1 MSKTTKVL
9 WGEGLFLRPQHFQLQ
24 DQFHENALNEVART
38 LHPYYWGVRCVK
50 FDTVALANGQLRV
63 EELSLIFPDG
73 GIYDAPGTDVPP
85 AALNLATMPDNAE
98 SCTIYLAISPLK
110 EYGENSV
117 DGDAQNGQVVRYIR
131 RHAER
136 PDLFTQAIPA
146 EVTTL
151 EHWVRLLPD
160 AESREQFVTLPIAR
174 IRRSGTGGYQLDTD
188 FIPPSSSIKAS
199 AALQLMTRQVLDIL
213 QAKVDAL
220 YGHHREPSKN
230 VIEFRSGDIASFW
243 LLHTASQYYASLF
256 HLFQNP
262 RLHPERL
269 FQEMLSL
276 AGALMTFS
284 KSYSLSD
291 LPSYVHEQPT
301 PSFFKID
308 RIIRDLLETVISTR
322 YFAIALTEV
331 KPSFWNGRLESDKI
345 NDSTVFYLAVSS
357 TLPAAE
363 LVDAI
368 PLRIKVGAPDDVE
381 KFVLSAM
388 PGVRLTYAPQ
398 VPAAVPVRPG
408 HYYFALEN
416 KGALYERMLKSQ
428 ALGIYAPSNFPDLK
442 LELIAVAS

>member
-1 MSKTTKVL
+1 MSITTKIL

-24 DQFHENALNEVART
+24 DQFHENRLNDVART
-38 LHPYYWGVRCVK
+38 LHPYYWGVRALK

-63 EELSLIFPDG
+63 EVLSLIFPDG
-73 GIYDAPGTDVPP
+73 GIYDAPACDMPP
-85 AALNLATMPDNAE
+85 DALNLAGMPENAE

-117 DGDAQNGQVVRYIR
+117 DSNAQNGQVVRYIR
-131 RHAER
+131 RHTER
-136 PDLFTQAIPA
+136 ADLFTKAIPA

-151 EHWVRLLPD
+151 ESWVRLLLDTD
-160 AESREQFVTLPIAR
+160 ARDQFVTVPIAR
-174 IRRSGTGGYQLDTD
+174 IRRSGTGGYQLDSD
-188 FIPPSSSIKAS
+188 FIPPASSIGGS
-199 AALQLMTRQVLDIL
+199 SALQLMTRRVLDIL

-243 LLHTASQYYASLF
+243 LLHTASQYYASIL

-262 RLHPERL
+262 KLHPERL

-276 AGALMTFS
+276 SGALMTFS

-291 LPSYVHEQPT
+291 LPTYTHDQPT
-301 PSFFKID
+301 ACFFKLD

-322 YFAIALTEV
+322 YFAIALSEV

-345 NDSTVFYLAVSS
+345 DAATTFYLAVSS
-357 TLPAAE
+357 TMPAPE
-363 LVDAI
+363 LVEAV
-368 PLRIKVGAPDDVE
+368 PVRIKIGAPDDVE

-388 PGVRLTYAPQ
+388 PGVRLSYTPQ

-416 KGALYERMLKSQ
+416 KGALYERMLKAQ
-428 ALGIYAPSNFPDLK
+428 ALGLYAPSNFPDLK
-442 LELIAVAS
+442 LELIAVTS

>member
-1 MSKTTKVL
+1 MSTTTKVL

-24 DQFHENALNEVART
+24 DQFHENRLDDVART
-38 LHPYYWGVRCVK
+38 LHPYYWGVRSLK

-73 GIYDAPGTDVPP
+73 GIYDAPASDVPP
-85 AALNLATMPDNAE
+85 AALNLATMPDSAE

-117 DGDAQNGQVVRYIR
+117 DSDAQSGQVVRYIR

-136 PDLFTQAIPA
+136 PDLFTKAIPA

-151 EHWVRLLPD
+151 ENWVRLLPD
-160 AESREQFVTLPIAR
+160 AESRDQFVTLPIAR

-199 AALQLMTRQVLDIL
+199 GALQLMTRRVLDIL

-230 VIEFRSGDIASFW
+230 IIEFRSGDIASFW
-243 LLHTASQYYASLF
+243 LLHTASQYYSSIL

-262 RLHPERL
+262 KLHPERL

-276 AGALMTFS
+276 SGALMTFS

-291 LPSYVHEQPT
+291 LPTYTHDQPT
-301 PSFFKID
+301 PCFLKLD

-322 YFAIALTEV
+322 YFAIALSEV

-345 NDSTVFYLAVSS
+345 DAATTFYLAVSS
-357 TLPAAE
+357 TMPAAE
-363 LVDAI
+363 LVDTI
-368 PLRIKVGAPDDVE
+368 PVRIKIGAPDDVE

-388 PGVRLTYAPQ
+388 PGVRLSYTPQ

-428 ALGIYAPSNFPDLK
+428 ALGIYAPNNFPDLK
-442 LELIAVAS
+442 LELIAVTS

>member
-1 MSKTTKVL
+1 MSTTNKIL

-24 DQFHENALNEVART
+24 DQFHENRLSDVART
-38 LHPYYWGVRCVK
+38 VHPYYWGVRTLK
-50 FDTVALANGQLRV
+50 FDTVALSNGQLRV
-63 EELSLIFPDG
+63 EALSLIFPDG
-73 GIYDAPGTDVPP
+73 GIYDAPATDVPP
-85 AALNLATMPDNAE
+85 DALNVSAMPESAE

-117 DGDAQNGQVVRYIR
+117 DGDAKNGQVVRYVR
-131 RHAER
+131 RHAEC
-136 PDLFTQAIPA
+136 PDLFTKAIPA

-151 EHWVRLLPD
+151 ENWVRLLPD
-160 AESREQFVTLPIAR
+160 TESRDQFVTLPIAR
-174 IRRSGTGGYQLDTD
+174 IRRSGTGGYQLDSD

-199 AALQLMTRQVLDIL
+199 EALQLMTRRVLDIL

-230 VIEFRSGDIASFW
+230 IIEFRSGDIASFW
-243 LLHTASQYYASLF
+243 LLHTASQYYASIL

-262 RLHPERL
+262 KLHPERL

-291 LPSYVHEQPT
+291 LPTYTHDQPT
-301 PSFFKID
+301 ACFLKLD
-308 RIIRDLLETVISTR
+308 RVIRDLLETVISTR
-322 YFAIALTEV
+322 YFAIALSEV

-345 NDSTVFYLAVSS
+345 DAATTFYLAVSS
-357 TLPAAE
+357 AMPAAE
-363 LVDAI
+363 LVDTV
-368 PLRIKVGAPDDVE
+368 PVRIKVGAPDDVE

-388 PGVRLTYAPQ
+388 PGVRLSYTPQ

-428 ALGIYAPSNFPDLK
+428 ALGIYAPNNFPDLK
-442 LELIAVAS
+442 LELIAVTS

>member
-1 MSKTTKVL
+1 MSITTKVL

-24 DQFHENALNEVART
+24 DQFHENRLDDVGRT
-38 LHPYYWGVRCVK
+38 LHPYYWGVRSLK

-85 AALNLATMPDNAE
+85 AALNLATLPDTAE
-98 SCTIYLAISPLK
+98 ACTIYLAISPLK
-110 EYGENSV
+110 QYGENSV
-117 DGDAQNGQVVRYIR
+117 DGDAQNGHVVRYVR
-131 RHAER
+131 RHTEC
-136 PDLFTQAIPA
+136 PDLFTKAIPA

-151 EHWVRLLPD
+151 ENWVRLLPET
-160 AESREQFVTLPIAR
+160 ESREQFVTVPIAR
-174 IRRSGTGGYQLDTD
+174 IRRSGTGGNQLDAD
-188 FIPPSSSIKAS
+188 FIPPSSSIKA
-199 AALQLMTRQVLDIL
+199 APTLLLMTRRVLDIL

-243 LLHTASQYYASLF
+243 LLHTASQYYASIL

>member
-1 MSKTTKVL
+1 MSTTTKVL

-24 DQFHENALNEVART
+24 DQFHENRLNDVART
-38 LHPYYWGVRCVK
+38 LHPYYWGVRSVK

-63 EELSLIFPDG
+63 EELSVIFPDG
-73 GIYDAPGTDVPP
+73 GIYNAPASDVPP
-85 AALNLATMPDNAE
+85 AALNLATMPDSAE

-117 DGDAQNGQVVRYIR
+117 EGDAQNGQIVRYVR
-131 RHAER
+131 RHVER

-151 EHWVRLLPD
+151 ENWVRLLPD
-160 AESREQFVTLPIAR
+160 SESREQFVTVPIAR
-174 IRRSGTGGYQLDTD
+174 IRRSGTGGYQLDSD

-199 AALQLMTRQVLDIL
+199 PALQLMTRRVLDIL
-213 QAKVDAL
+213 QAKVNAL

-243 LLHTASQYYASLF
+243 LLHTASQYYSSIL

-262 RLHPERL
+262 QLHPERL

-276 AGALMTFS
+276 SGALMTFS

-291 LPSYVHEQPT
+291 LPTYTHEQPT
-301 PSFFKID
+301 LSFFNLD

-322 YFAIALTEV
+322 YFAIALSEV

-345 NDSTVFYLAVSS
+345 DAATTFYLAVSS
-357 TLPAAE
+357 TMSAAE
-363 LVDAI
+363 LVDTI
-368 PLRIKVGAPDDVE
+368 PVRIKVGAPDDVE

-388 PGVRLTYAPQ
+388 PGVRLTYTPQ

-416 KGALYERMLKSQ
+416 KGALYERMLKAQ
-428 ALGIYAPSNFPDLK
+428 ALSIYAPNSFPDLK
-442 LELIAVAS
+442 FELIAVAS

>member
-1 MSKTTKVL
+1 MSMTTKVL

-24 DQFHENALNEVART
+24 DQFHENRLSDVART
-38 LHPYYWGVRCVK
+38 LHPYYWGVRSLK

-63 EELSLIFPDG
+63 ETLSLIFPDG
-73 GIYDAPGTDVPP
+73 GVYDAPASDVPP
-85 AALNLATMPDNAE
+85 EALNLATMPENAE

-117 DGDAQNGQVVRYIR
+117 DSDAQNGQVVRYIR

-136 PDLFTQAIPA
+136 PDLFTKAIPA

-151 EHWVRLLPD
+151 ENWVRLLPD
-160 AESREQFVTLPIAR
+160 TESRDQFVTLPIAR
-174 IRRSGTGGYQLDTD
+174 IRRSGTGGYQLDND
-188 FIPPSSSIKAS
+188 FIPPSSSISAS
-199 AALQLMTRQVLDIL
+199 SALQLMTRRVLDIL

-220 YGHHREPSKN
+220 YGHHREPAKN

-243 LLHTASQYYASLF
+243 LLHTASQYYSSIL

-262 RLHPERL
+262 KLHPERL

-276 AGALMTFS
+276 SGALMTFS

-291 LPSYVHEQPT
+291 LPTYTHDQPT
-301 PSFFKID
+301 SCFLKLD

-322 YFAIALTEV
+322 YFAIALSEV

-345 NDSTVFYLAVSS
+345 DAATTFYLAVSS
-357 TLPAAE
+357 TMPAPE
-363 LVDAI
+363 LVDAVPI
-368 PLRIKVGAPDDVE
+368 RIKIGAPDDVE

-388 PGVRLTYAPQ
+388 PGVRLSYTPQ

-408 HYYFALEN
+408 HYYFALDN
-416 KGALYERMLKSQ
+416 KGALYERMLKAQ
-428 ALGIYAPSNFPDLK
+428 ALGLYAPNNFPDLK
-442 LELIAVAS
+442 LELIAVTS

>member
-1 MSKTTKVL
+1 MSTTNKIL

-24 DQFHENALNEVART
+24 DQFHENRLSDVART
-38 LHPYYWGVRCVK
+38 VHPYYWGVRTLK

-63 EELSLIFPDG
+63 EALSLIFPDG
-73 GIYDAPGTDVPP
+73 GIYDAPATDVPP
-85 AALNLATMPDNAE
+85 EALNLSAMPESAE

-117 DGDAQNGQVVRYIR
+117 DGDAKNGQVVRYIR

-136 PDLFTQAIPA
+136 PDLFTKAIPA

-151 EHWVRLLPD
+151 ESWVRRLPD
-160 AESREQFVTLPIAR
+160 TESRAQFVTLPIAR
-174 IRRSGTGGYQLDTD
+174 IRRSGTGGYQLDND

-199 AALQLMTRQVLDIL
+199 EALQLMTRRVLDIL

-230 VIEFRSGDIASFW
+230 IIEFRSGDIASFW
-243 LLHTASQYYASLF
+243 LLHTASQYYASIL

-276 AGALMTFS
+276 SGALMTFS

-291 LPSYVHEQPT
+291 LPAYTHDQPT
-301 PSFFKID
+301 ACFLKLD

-322 YFAIALTEV
+322 YFAIALSEV

-345 NDSTVFYLAVSS
+345 DAATTFYLAVSS
-357 TLPAAE
+357 AMPAAE
-363 LVDAI
+363 LVDTV
-368 PLRIKVGAPDDVE
+368 PVRIKVGAPDDVE

-388 PGVRLTYAPQ
+388 PGVRLSYTPQ

-428 ALGIYAPSNFPDLK
+428 ALGIYAPNNFPDLK
-442 LELIAVAS
+442 LELIAVTS

>member
-1 MSKTTKVL
+1 MSTTTKIL

-24 DQFHENALNEVART
+24 DQFHENRLSDVART
-38 LHPYYWGVRCVK
+38 LHPYYWGVRSLK

-63 EELSLIFPDG
+63 ETLSLIFPDG
-73 GIYDAPGTDVPP
+73 GIYDAPATDVPP
-85 AALNLATMPDNAE
+85 DALNLATMPESAE

-117 DGDAQNGQVVRYIR
+117 DSDAQNGQVVRYIR

-136 PDLFTQAIPA
+136 PDLFTKAIPA

-151 EHWVRLLPD
+151 ENWVRLLPD
-160 AESREQFVTLPIAR
+160 TESRDQFVTLPIAR
-174 IRRSGTGGYQLDTD
+174 IRRSGTGGYQLDSD
-188 FIPPSSSIKAS
+188 FIPPSSSIGAS
-199 AALQLMTRQVLDIL
+199 NALQLMTRRVLDIL

-243 LLHTASQYYASLF
+243 LLHTASQYYSSIL

-262 RLHPERL
+262 KLHPERL

-276 AGALMTFS
+276 SGALMTFS

-291 LPSYVHEQPT
+291 LPTYTHDQPT
-301 PSFFKID
+301 ACFLKLD

-322 YFAIALTEV
+322 YFAIALSEV

-345 NDSTVFYLAVSS
+345 DAATTFYLAVSS
-357 TLPAAE
+357 TMPAAE
-363 LVDAI
+363 LVDTV
-368 PLRIKVGAPDDVE
+368 PLRIKMGAPDDVE

-388 PGVRLTYAPQ
+388 PGVRLSYTPQ

-428 ALGIYAPSNFPDLK
+428 ALGIYAPNNFPDLK
-442 LELIAVAS
+442 LELIAVTS

>member
-1 MSKTTKVL
+1 MSTTNKIL

-24 DQFHENALNEVART
+24 DQFHENRLSDVART
-38 LHPYYWGVRCVK
+38 VHPYYWGVRTLK

-63 EELSLIFPDG
+63 EALSLIFPDG
-73 GIYDAPGTDVPP
+73 GIYDAPATDVPP
-85 AALNLATMPDNAE
+85 EALNLSAMPESAE

-117 DGDAQNGQVVRYIR
+117 DSDAKNGQVVRYIR

-136 PDLFTQAIPA
+136 PDLFTKAIPA

-151 EHWVRLLPD
+151 ESWVRLLPD
-160 AESREQFVTLPIAR
+160 TESRDQFVTLPIAR
-174 IRRSGTGGYQLDTD
+174 IRRSGTGGYQLDND

-199 AALQLMTRQVLDIL
+199 EALQLMTRQVLDIL

-230 VIEFRSGDIASFW
+230 IIEFRSGDIASFW
-243 LLHTASQYYASLF
+243 LLHTASQYYASIL

-276 AGALMTFS
+276 SGALMTFS

-291 LPSYVHEQPT
+291 LPTYTHDQPT
-301 PSFFKID
+301 ACFLKLD

-322 YFAIALTEV
+322 YFAIALSEV

-345 NDSTVFYLAVSS
+345 DAATTFYLAVSS
-357 TLPAAE
+357 AMPAAE
-363 LVDAI
+363 LVDTV
-368 PLRIKVGAPDDVE
+368 PVRIKVGAPDDVE

-388 PGVRLTYAPQ
+388 PGVRLSYTPQ

-428 ALGIYAPSNFPDLK
+428 ALGIYAPNNYPDLK
-442 LELIAVAS
+442 LELIAVTS

>member
-1 MSKTTKVL
+1 MSTTTKIL

-24 DQFHENALNEVART
+24 DQFHENRLSDVART
-38 LHPYYWGVRCVK
+38 LHPYYWGVRSLK

-63 EELSLIFPDG
+63 ETLSLIFPDG
-73 GIYDAPGTDVPP
+73 GIYDAPATDVPP
-85 AALNLATMPDNAE
+85 DALNLAAMPESAE

-117 DGDAQNGQVVRYIR
+117 DSDAQNGQVVRYIR

-136 PDLFTQAIPA
+136 PDLFTKAIPA

-151 EHWVRLLPD
+151 ENWVRLLPD
-160 AESREQFVTLPIAR
+160 TESRDQFVTLPIAR
-174 IRRSGTGGYQLDTD
+174 IRRSGTGGYQLDSD
-188 FIPPSSSIKAS
+188 FIPPSSSISAS
-199 AALQLMTRQVLDIL
+199 SALQLMTRRVLDIL

-243 LLHTASQYYASLF
+243 LLHTASQYYSSIL

-262 RLHPERL
+262 KLHPERL

-276 AGALMTFS
+276 SGALMTFS

-291 LPSYVHEQPT
+291 LPTYTHDQPT
-301 PSFFKID
+301 ACFFKLD

-322 YFAIALTEV
+322 YFAIALSEV

-345 NDSTVFYLAVSS
+345 DAATTFYLAVSS
-357 TLPAAE
+357 TMPAAE
-363 LVDAI
+363 LVDTV
-368 PLRIKVGAPDDVE
+368 PLRIKMGAPDDVE

-388 PGVRLTYAPQ
+388 PGVRLSYTPQ

-428 ALGIYAPSNFPDLK
+428 ALGIYAPNNFPDLK
-442 LELIAVAS
+442 LELIAVTS

>member
-1 MSKTTKVL
+1 M
-9 WGEGLFLRPQHFQLQ
+9 
-24 DQFHENALNEVART
+24 
-38 LHPYYWGVRCVK
+38 
-50 FDTVALANGQLRV
+50 
-63 EELSLIFPDG
+63 
-73 GIYDAPGTDVPP
+73 
-85 AALNLATMPDNAE
+85 
-98 SCTIYLAISPLK
+98 
-110 EYGENSV
+110 
-117 DGDAQNGQVVRYIR
+117 
-131 RHAER
+131 
-136 PDLFTQAIPA
+136 
-146 EVTTL
+146 
-151 EHWVRLLPD
+151 RLLPET
-160 AESREQFVTLPIAR
+160 ESREQFVTVPLAR

-188 FIPPSSSIKAS
+188 FIPPSSSIKA
-199 AALQLMTRQVLDIL
+199 APTLLLMTRRVLDIL

-243 LLHTASQYYASLF
+243 LLHTASQYYASIL

-276 AGALMTFS
+276 SGALMTFS

-291 LPSYVHEQPT
+291 LPTYSHEQPT
-301 PSFFKID
+301 AGFLQLD

-322 YFAIALTEV
+322 YFSIALNEI
-331 KPSFWNGRLESDKI
+331 KPSFWSGRLESDKI
-345 NDSTVFYLAVSS
+345 DSATIFYLAVSS

-368 PLRIKVGAPDDVE
+368 PVRIKVGAPDDVE

-388 PGVRLTYAPQ
+388 PGVRLTYTPQ

-408 HYYFALEN
+408 HYYCALEN
-416 KGALYERMLKSQ
+416 KGALYERMLKAQ
-428 ALGIYAPSNFPDLK
+428 ALSLYAPNNLPDLK